1 MAMCYI
7 GLTKHFQKGVCC
19 VDWNAIKTE
28 YITDESTSY
37 RKLAEKYGVPLGTL
51 YKRAKKENWVS
62 LRKQSGDRRVAKT
75 VSAIERKHAQKLS
88 RIQDITDRLL
98 DRIERAVEE
107 LDTQLY
113 KAVVKTKEIEYNNF
127 ERPDKPTKEVIHEEE
142 RVLEVK
148 TIVDRTGLKDIA
160 AALKSIKEVQ
170 MLKTDLDLRE
180 QEARIRNLERQAE
193 SGDRNLNAVTVTIEG
208 GDDSWRQ

>member
-1 MAMCYI
+1 M
-7 GLTKHFQKGVCC
+7 
-19 VDWNAIKTE
+19 DWNAIKTE

-193 SGDRNLNAVTVTIEG
+193 SEENQSNEIKVIIEG
-208 GDDSWRQ
+208 SLEKYSQ

>member
-1 MAMCYI
+1 M
-7 GLTKHFQKGVCC
+7 
-19 VDWNAIKTE
+19 DWNQIKTE

-113 KAVVKTKEIEYNNF
+113 KAVVKTKEIEYNNL

-193 SGDRNLNAVTVTIEG
+193 SEENQSNEIKVIIEG
-208 GDDSWRQ
+208 SLEKYSQ

>member
-1 MAMCYI
+1 M
-7 GLTKHFQKGVCC
+7 
-19 VDWNAIKTE
+19 DWSAIKTE

-113 KAVVKTKEIEYNNF
+113 KAVVKTKEIEYNNI

-193 SGDRNLNAVTVTIEG
+193 ADDKVDSEITVVIEG
-208 GDDSWRQ
+208 DLGKYSR

>member
-1 MAMCYI
+1 M
-7 GLTKHFQKGVCC
+7 
-19 VDWNAIKTE
+19 DWKQIKTE

-37 RKLAEKYGVPLGTL
+37 RKLAEKYGIPLGTL

-75 VSAIERKHAQKLS
+75 LSAFEKKQAQKLS
-88 RIQDITDRLL
+88 RIQDITDKLL
-98 DRIERAVEE
+98 DKIERAVDE
-107 LDTQLY
+107 LDVQLY
-113 KAVVKTKEIEYNNF
+113 KSVVKTKEIEYDNI
-127 ERPDKPTKEVIHEEE
+127 ERPDKPTKETIHEEE

-160 AALKSIKEVQ
+160 AALRSIKEVQ
-170 MLKTDLDLRE
+170 MLRTDLDLRE
-180 QEARIRNLERQAE
+180 QEARIRNLEKQAE
-193 SGDRNLNAVTVTIEG
+193 SDDRNINAVTVTIEG